1 MERTIRVTGRGRI
14 SLKPDMMRL
23 IIKISEVHKDYQ
35 ETIEASSERTQT
47 LREALGNAGFDPKD
61 LKTLFFS
68 VDVENEGYYDKNNN
82 WKQKFAGYRFTHNLR
97 ISFDLDNGKLGKAL
111 YQLAKCGVNAEISI
125 GYTVKDP
132 DAAKDLLLESAVKD
146 SANKAST
153 LAKASGVELGRVV
166 SIDYSWGELDI
177 YGRAVDDMKIGG
189 AAFSKTMSIDMD
201 IEADDIDV
209 TDTVTIVWEIQ

>member
-1 MERTIRVTGRGRI
+1 MTTIKTSDFGQTKDGQKVT
-14 SLKPDMMRL
+14 
-23 IIKISEVHKDYQ
+23 
-35 ETIEASSERTQT
+35 A
-47 LREALGNAGFDPKD
+47 
-61 LKTLFFS
+61 
-68 VDVENEGYYDKNNN
+68 
-82 WKQKFAGYRFTHNLR
+82 
-97 ISFDLDNGKLGKAL
+97 FDLDNGKLGKAL
-111 YQLAKCGVNAEISI
+111 YLLAKCGVNAEISI

-153 LAKASGVELGRVV
+153 LAKASRVELGRVV